1 MSIAPRDLPLR
12 NDPPL
17 NEAVIDYY
25 TDTGMDYR
33 TWSPNFNMHFGY
45 WRAGLS
51 MWRREPMLEEMS
63 RQTLAALG
71 LAPGPATV
79 LDLGCGLGAT
89 MRTLAAGDPEK
100 TVIGWTVVP
109 WQVEQAALLNA
120 PYPNIEVRRGSYL
133 ALPLPE
139 SFADAAYALE
149 SSCYAPGE
157 DKAGFLSEM
166 ARVLKPGAPFA
177 IADGFTTG
185 DPACRPRLF
194 STFLEWSREGW
205 ALPGFAHLPAVL
217 DGLHRLGF
225 EDLRV
230 RDISWR
236 IAPTVL
242 QSPPSVLLFALKKWL
257 EGEPLNEVRWKH
269 LRACLVSLGVG
280 AYRRQFGY
288 FLISGRRGP

>member
-1 MSIAPRDLPLR
+1 MSTMSQESLQNGASIS
-12 NDPPL
+12 
-17 NEAVIDYY
+17 EAVIDYY
-25 TDTGMDYR
+25 TDTGLDYR

-45 WRAGLS
+45 WRPGLS
-51 MWRREPMLEEMS
+51 LWRREPMLEEMS
-63 RQTLAALG
+63 RQTLAALR
-71 LAPGPATV
+71 LASGPATV

-89 MRTLAAGDPEK
+89 MRTLAAVDPEK

-109 WQVEQAALLNA
+109 WQVEQAAALNA
-120 PYPNIEVRRGSYL
+120 PYPNLEVRRGSYL
-133 ALPLPE
+133 RLPLPDG
-139 SFADAAYALE
+139 FADAGYALE

-157 DKAGFLSEM
+157 DKVGFLKELY
-166 ARVLKPGAPFA
+166 RVLRPGAPFA

-185 DPACRPRLF
+185 DPARRPRLF

-205 ALPGFAHLPAVL
+205 ALPSFAHLPAVL
-217 DGLHRLGF
+217 SRLEELGF
-225 EDLRV
+225 EGVEV

-242 QSPPSVLLFALKKWL
+242 QSPPSVLVFALKKWL
-257 EGEPLNEVRWKH
+257 EGEPLSELRWKH

-288 FLISGRRGP
+288 YLISGRRA